1 MLVKVLLGV
10 CHFLATFRFKLDTK
24 RTTVVEQILN
34 ELKSR

>member
-1 MLVKVLLGV
+1 MLVKVLLRV
-10 CHFLATFRFKLDTK
+10 CQFLATFPFKLDTK